1 MSSPGPAPPL
11 LEGRRSSFCLFN
23 RKLEIE
29 NRKLKELPFIDW
41 IRSQSAFDPAAVPVG
56 PGDDMAVVTSDG
68 RDLLVTIDQVLDGTH
83 FILADCGPWAAG
95 RKAMAR
101 SLSDVAAMAAVPVA
115 AVAAVALPPG
125 FSRQDGEEIYHGLRA
140 AGDAFDCPLVGGD
153 VAAWE
158 GAMAIDVTVIARVA
172 DGHAPVLRSGAKPG
186 DAICVTG
193 TLGAAWR
200 TDRHLT
206 FTPRIA
212 EALALAGRYD
222 VHAMIDLSDGLTLD
236 LRRLCEA
243 SGVGAVI
250 QAAGVPIHA
259 DAAAL
264 CPADPLAAALGDG
277 EDYELLFTLPP
288 HQADALIAEPL
299 FAAPVAQIGQVHTDQ
314 AVRIVHADGRCEDLG
329 ATGWEHET

>member
-1 MSSPGPAPPL
+1 M
-11 LEGRRSSFCLFN
+11 
-23 RKLEIE
+23 
-29 NRKLKELPFIDW
+29 PFIDW
-41 IRSQSAFDPAAVPVG
+41 IRSQSTFDPAAVPVG
-56 PGDDMAVVTSDG
+56 PGDDMAVVTCAGHDV
-68 RDLLVTIDQVLDGTH
+68 LVTIDQVLDGTH
-83 FILADCGPWAAG
+83 FVLADCGPRAAG

-125 FSRQDGEEIYHGLRA
+125 FRRQDGEKIYHGLRA
-140 AGDAFDCPLVGGD
+140 VGDAFDCPLVGGD
-153 VAAWE
+153 VAAWG
-158 GAMAIDVTVIARVA
+158 GALTINVTVVARPA
-172 DGHAPVLRSGAKPG
+172 DGHAPVLRSGAKPA

-243 SGVGAVI
+243 SAAGAVI
-250 QAAGVPIHA
+250 AAAAVPIHD
-259 DAAAL
+259 DARAL
-264 CPADPLAAALGDG
+264 CAANPLAAALGDG

-288 HQADALIAEPL
+288 HQAAALIAEPT
-299 FAAPVAQIGQVHTDQ
+299 FAPPVTQIGYVHADP

>member
-1 MSSPGPAPPL
+1 
-11 LEGRRSSFCLFN
+11 
-23 RKLEIE
+23 
-29 NRKLKELPFIDW
+29 LKELPFIDW

-56 PGDDMAVVTSDG
+56 PGDDMAVVANG
-68 RDLLVTIDQVLDGTH
+68 PRDVLITIDQVLDSAH
-83 FILADCGPWAAG
+83 FVLADCGPRAAG

-101 SLSDVAAMAAVPVA
+101 SLSDVAAMAAVPLA

-153 VAAWE
+153 VAAWK
-158 GAMAIDVTVIARVA
+158 GAVAISVTIIARPA

-193 TLGAAWR
+193 RLGAAWR

-212 EALALAGRYD
+212 EALAMAGQYD
-222 VHAMIDLSDGLTLD
+222 LHAMIDLSDGLTLD

-243 SGVGAVI
+243 SGAGAVI
-250 QAAGVPIHA
+250 EAASVPVHP
-259 DAAAL
+259 DATAL
-264 CPADPLAAALGDG
+264 CSENALAAALGDG

-288 HQADALIAEPL
+288 QQADALIASPP
-299 FAAPVAQIGQVHTDQ
+299 FDAPVTQIGHVHADP
-314 AVRIVHADGRCEDLG
+314 AVRIVHPDGRCEDLDP
-329 ATGWEHET
+329 TGWEHET